1 MNRKILFILV
11 FLIGMCLQSGA
22 RGQEVEPMMQVT
34 GRLALEKQNA
44 EELLILHSADGL
56 SYILTGELKE
66 QLKNSWLELGEK
78 NLASLSGTLG
88 EKDRLYC
95 EEISSYEPDETG
107 ERKLKSDAVCIRYLF
122 LDVSQ
127 IISTAKSE
135 EIMPP
140 PKRETEAEE
149 RLKQKK
155 SKTMPYAII
164 GEIYGNISEASLNS
178 PIKSITVVNQNKNS
192 PIRELTLLITS
203 DTRVAKRNSGDD
215 NPYNLA
221 VTSLKTGQKVAAMY
235 SKDDLK
241 ASALTVTILKEE

>member
-1 MNRKILFILV
+1 MNKKILFILV
-11 FLIGMCLQSGA
+11 FLAGMCLQSGA
-22 RGQEVEPMMQVT
+22 RGQEVEPMMQAT
-34 GRLALEKQNA
+34 GRLVLEKQNA

-56 SYILTGELKE
+56 SYIITGTLRD
-66 QLKNSWLELGEK
+66 QLKNSTLELGEK
-78 NLASLSGTLG
+78 NLASLSGALG

-95 EEISSYEPDETG
+95 EEVSSYEPDESS
-107 ERKLKSDAVCIRYLF
+107 ERKLKNDAVCINYLF
-122 LDVSQ
+122 LDVKQ
-127 IISTAKSE
+127 ITYIEKSE

-164 GEIYGNISEASLNS
+164 GEIYGDISEASLKS
-178 PIKSITVVNQNKNS
+178 PIKSITVVNQDKNS

-221 VTSLKTGQKVAAMY
+221 ATSLKAGQKVAAMY
-235 SKDDLK
+235 SKDNLK
-241 ASALTVTILKEE
+241 ASALTITILKEE